1 MAKLTAKQEKFCQEF
16 MKTGNQSEA
25 YRTSYDVGEGAK
37 NEGIWVNACKVM
49 ANAKV
54 SLRVFELQE
63 LAQERTLVTVE
74 SLTKELEEARQI
86 AKKIDQPSAMNGSSM
101 GKAKLHGLD
110 TQKIDMN
117 LSGSVQVEELEKGK
131 ERNAKRVKPKD

>member
-1 MAKLTAKQEKFCQEF
+1 MFCQEF
-16 MKTGNQSEA
+16 IKCGNQSEA
-25 YRTSYDVGEGAK
+25 YRTAYDVGETAK
-37 NEGIWVNACKVM
+37 SEGIWVNACKVM

-74 SLTKELEEARQI
+74 SLSKELDEARAMAI
-86 AKKIDQPSAMNGSSM
+86 KTKQPSAMTGASM

-110 TQKIDMN
+110 VQKIDLIHPITIKLSSADEN
-117 LSGSVQVEELEKGK
+117 L
-131 ERNAKRVKPKD
+131 